1 MILNAENL
9 QKKYQQ
15 GETTVVALAGVDLQ
29 LQPGE
34 TVAIVGASGSG
45 KTTLLSLIAGL
56 DLPSEG
62 SVSINKKNL
71 SQLSPPELAA
81 VRAKDIGII
90 FQQFHLTPHLTAL
103 ENVCLPLE
111 ILKDPNPIDKAKAA
125 LDSVG
130 LGHRQHHLPS
140 QLSGGES
147 QRVAMARALV
157 KEPMLILADEP
168 SGSLDYQTG
177 VKVMDLLFDLVE
189 KRKSTLLLVTHDSEL
204 AKRCQRQMHLQ
215 QGRFL

>member
-15 GETTVVALAGVDLQ
+15 GETTVVALAGVQLQ

-56 DLPSEG
+56 DQPSEG
-62 SVSINKKNL
+62 SVSINNKNL
-71 SQLSPPELAA
+71 SRLSPPELAA

-90 FQQFHLTPHLTAL
+90 FQQFHLMPHLTAL
-103 ENVCLPLE
+103 ENVGLPLE
-111 ILKDPNPIDKAKAA
+111 ILKDPNPTEKAKAA
-125 LDSVG
+125 LESVG
-130 LGHRQHHLPS
+130 LGHRQNHLPS

-204 AKRCQRQMHLQ
+204 AKRCQRQLHLQ